1 MSNLQELH
9 DEIETFEAG
18 ATVASA
24 ALLSRFSELKKRC
37 QENKIPIFALLKPHC
52 RRVVITA
59 FTSFSNAAAAVKRLG
74 GPPWNATI
82 DDLIGAFGEE
92 TLLSES
98 FLRALDDLS
107 QTQPPPSW
115 HQTRQAITR
124 ASLERKASTENTR
137 IPRLRLFTP
146 KDVVAAKSFL
156 HPGVTVRNK
165 RKKRGKLASRKR
177 PRLPHVLDNDSRD
190 DSSKDEELA
199 LTFEQHYGDL
209 EGDVL
214 DTVQDGGGFM
224 GDSVSGFISDDFES
238 TSSESESDMEN
249 GLFIDYAQASHST
262 EEEGTQEEDVEDE
275 ADGLSTPVP
284 VAAAFGA
291 SDSLRPPRSPKTPP
305 PSQLLLAHGFPFS
318 SPVMELAIRSG
329 GGGRSVGRKY
339 SAGLSNTALQFD
351 DDPPDSLTASIR
363 AAASRLGGVRREDAP
378 RSSLDQVLNQL
389 RDGGCVGH
397 GAIWTLLE
405 LLARSPELR
414 VIDVAYPN
422 GSSWADWASLRR
434 HKTHPGVKHILVP
447 LHVPHARHWVLLHF
461 DLASAHVTA
470 FDSLLES
477 RTSSRSDY
485 FEAATAIVRYLGLD
499 WDGGAWDFEVGQHAP
514 LQQDDDADGCG
525 GIYVVVTSV
534 YVAAKEPIPRKIN
547 ARIWLSVAGRR
558 LFMRTFVALWSTL
571 DAKRQFWMI

>member
-9 DEIETFEAG
+9 DEIETFEAS
-18 ATVASA
+18 ATAASA

-74 GPPWNATI
+74 GPPWNASI

-92 TLLSES
+92 TMLSES

-107 QTQPPPSW
+107 QTEPPPSW
-115 HQTRQAITR
+115 HQTRHAITR
-124 ASLERKASTENTR
+124 ASLERKASAENTR

-156 HPGVTVRNK
+156 HPGVTVCNK
-165 RKKRGKLASRKR
+165 RKKRGTLASRKR
-177 PRLPHVLDNDSRD
+177 VRLSPVLDNDSCD

-214 DTVQDGGGFM
+214 NTVQDGGFM
-224 GDSVSGFISDDFES
+224 GDSVSGFISDDFKS

-249 GLFIDYAQASHST
+249 SLFIDYAQAASSHSAE
-262 EEEGTQEEDVEDE
+262 EEEGTQEDVEDE
-275 ADGLSTPVP
+275 ADGLSTPEP

-291 SDSLRPPRSPKTPP
+291 NDSLSPPRSPKTP

-329 GGGRSVGRKY
+329 GGSSAGRKY
-339 SAGLSNTALQFD
+339 SAGLSLKFD
-351 DDPPDSLTASIR
+351 DDPPDSPTASIR
-363 AAASRLGGVRREDAP
+363 AAASRLIGGIRQLGNAP
-378 RSSLDQVLNQL
+378 HSSSLDQVLNQL

-414 VIDVAYPN
+414 VIDVAYPT

-434 HKTHPGVKHILVP
+434 HKPHPGVKHILVP

-461 DLASAHVTA
+461 DLASAHVTV

-499 WDGGAWDFEVGQHAP
+499 WDGGAWGFEVDQHAP
-514 LQQDDDADGCG
+514 LQQDDDADNSCG
-525 GIYVVVTSV
+525 GIFVVVTSV
-534 YVAAKEPIPRKIN
+534 CIAAKEAIPPKIN
-547 ARIWLSVAGRR
+547 ARIWRLIFR
-558 LFMRTFVALWSTL
+558 LFFMRIFVALWSTL
-571 DAKRQFWMI
+571 DAERQF

>member
-9 DEIETFEAG
+9 NEIETFEAG

-74 GPPWNATI
+74 GPPWNASI

-107 QTQPPPSW
+107 QTEPPPSW
-115 HQTRQAITR
+115 HQTRHAITR

-156 HPGVTVRNK
+156 HPGVTVCHK
-165 RKKRGKLASRKR
+165 RKKRRTLASRKR
-177 PRLPHVLDNDSRD
+177 VRLSPVLDNDSCD
-190 DSSKDEELA
+190 DSSKDEELT
-199 LTFEQHYGDL
+199 LTFEQNYGDL

-214 DTVQDGGGFM
+214 DTVQDGGFV

-249 GLFIDYAQASHST
+249 GLFIDYAQAASDSAD
-262 EEEGTQEEDVEDE
+262 EGTQEEDVEDE
-275 ADGLSTPVP
+275 VDGLSTPEP

-291 SDSLRPPRSPKTPP
+291 NDSLSPPRSPKTPP
-305 PSQLLLAHGFPFS
+305 PSQLLAHGFPFS
-318 SPVMELAIRSG
+318 SPVMELAIRSS
-329 GGGRSVGRKY
+329 GGRSAGRKY
-339 SAGLSNTALQFD
+339 SAGLSNAALTFD
-351 DDPPDSLTASIR
+351 DDPPDSPTASIR
-363 AAASRLGGVRREDAP
+363 AAASRLSGIRQDINAP
-378 RSSLDQVLNQL
+378 HSSLDQVLNQL

-397 GAIWTLLE
+397 AAIWTLLE

-414 VIDVAYPN
+414 VIDVAYPT

-434 HKTHPGVKHILVP
+434 QHKPHPGVKHILVP
-447 LHVPHARHWVLLHF
+447 LYVPHARHWVLLHF

-499 WDGGAWDFEVGQHAP
+499 WDGGAWGFEVDQHAP

-525 GIYVVVTSV
+525 GIFVVVTSV
-534 YVAAKEPIPRKIN
+534 CIAAKEAIPRKIN
-547 ARIWLSVAGRR
+547 ARIWR
-558 LFMRTFVALWSTL
+558 LIFRLFFMRTFVALWSTL

>member
-1 MSNLQELH
+1 MCPSCSNY
-9 DEIETFEAG
+9 
-18 ATVASA
+18 
-24 ALLSRFSELKKRC
+24 
-37 QENKIPIFALLKPHC
+37 
-52 RRVVITA
+52 
-59 FTSFSNAAAAVKRLG
+59 
-74 GPPWNATI
+74 
-82 DDLIGAFGEE
+82 
-92 TLLSES
+92 
-98 FLRALDDLS
+98 
-107 QTQPPPSW
+107 
-115 HQTRQAITR
+115 RQ
-124 ASLERKASTENTR
+124 
-137 IPRLRLFTP
+137 
-146 KDVVAAKSFL
+146 
-156 HPGVTVRNK
+156 
-165 RKKRGKLASRKR
+165 ASRKR

-547 ARIWLSVAGRR
+547 ARIWRLIFRCALARDISESDLFSFGCGQAALHADLCGAVEHTRRKKAVLDDLDGNVGLARALSTKLLASAASEVARLGVNVQKWQDAQRVTERLLASLDALGSSADTKSAVQTARRR
-558 LFMRTFVALWSTL
+558 LTEEQSRVNAMHEREMAKEKRLRAFCEVVSELKVQCRVLQRTTEQEITRAVDMLRSL
-571 DAKRQFWMI
+571 L